1 MGQTPSSPLADC
13 LNAVCNG
20 RDNCVAFPGTLLYQS
35 SWVDRY
41 NLDIEVEPVAVTR
54 PETAED
60 VSGFVKCA
68 AANNVKV
75 QAKSGGHS
83 YANHGLGGEDGALVV
98 DLRNFQDFSIDTNT
112 WQATFGAGHKLD
124 DVTEKL
130 HKNGKRAISHGTCP
144 GVGIGGHATIGGLGP
159 ESRMWGSCLDHVIG
173 VEVVT
178 ADGSIVHASETENS
192 DLFFALKGAGA
203 GFGIITS
210 FVMKTR
216 PEPGSVV
223 QYSYSVTFANHADLS
238 PVFQQWQELVMDPD
252 LDRRF
257 GTEFTMHE
265 LGVIISGTFYGTDEE
280 FQATGIPDRI
290 PKGKISVV
298 LDDWMAV
305 ITKHAE
311 EAALSLSSISSAF
324 TARSLAF
331 RREDKISPE
340 TITNLMNY
348 IDGAERGTLIWFLI
362 FDATGGA
369 ISDVPTNATAYSHR
383 DKVMFCQGYGVGIP
397 TLNQQTKD
405 FVGGIV
411 NTIQNGADNTL
422 TTYPGYV
429 DPALTNP
436 QESYW
441 GPNIDTLRAI
451 KNWDQDVFLGMP
463 YAQPPIGELRYRW
476 PQPLNASFE
485 GVRKATQ
492 YGYSC
497 MQYGSKFD
505 LSEDCLTINVVRP
518 AGVSADDNLPVLV
531 WIYGGGLYAGSTAD
545 PQYNLSGIVKVSQ
558 ELGRPVVAV
567 SMNYR
572 LGMYGF
578 LQNAA
583 LLAEGSS
590 SNAGLLDQR
599 LALHWIQENIA
610 AFGGDPRRVVLWG
623 ESAGAQSIAY
633 HMFAYDG
640 RDDGLFRGAILE
652 SGGPTGAQVEPLS
665 WYNTAFE
672 NLTRTVGCWDD
683 VKPGDRIACLR
694 GVDEATLFAARPSVV
709 WNPLLDGDFLTGYP
723 SQLMQQGKYVKV
735 PLLTGDNT
743 DEGFAVSVSGMPLD
757 TEEDLF
763 NNLLSWRSYALTPP
777 TARRLLTLY
786 PDDPCR
792 APPYAITNCTRH
804 PTRGRQWRRAAA
816 IGGDLVMTSGRRR
829 MAELYAGAGL
839 PVYSY
844 RFDQRPWNGP
854 EWDGVKH
861 FVNVAFSF
869 QNISGLL
876 GPSPEYDGHARLA
889 RAIGRA
895 YINFVSDLDPNGV
908 GEDEPERRGGPL
920 EILLPKWPVYDLETP
935 KNMVLN
941 ATEVWVEDDTWRK
954 EGIEFMMSPTVA
966 KELLS

>member
-13 LNAVCNG
+13 LHAVCNG
-20 RDNCVAFPGTLLYQS
+20 RDNCVAFPGTPLYQI

-41 NLDIEVEPVAVTR
+41 NLDIEVEPIAVTR

-83 YANHGLGGEDGALVV
+83 YANYGLGGEDGELVV
-98 DLRNFQDFSIDTNT
+98 DLRNFQGFSIDTNT

-124 DVTEKL
+124 DVTKKL

-144 GVGIGGHATIGGLGP
+144 GGGLGP

-178 ADGSIVHASETENS
+178 ADGSIVNASETENS

-223 QYSYSVTFANHADLS
+223 QYSYSVTFAKHADLG
-238 PVFQQWQELVMDPD
+238 PVFRQWQELVMDPD

-298 LDDWMAV
+298 FDDWMAV
-305 ITKHAE
+305 IAKHAE
-311 EAALSLSSISSAF
+311 EAALSLSNIRSAF

-331 RREDKISPE
+331 RREDMISPE

-348 IDGAERGTLIWFLI
+348 IDGADRGTLLWFLI

-369 ISDVPTNATAYSHR
+369 ISDVSMNATAYSHR

-397 TLNQQTKD
+397 TLNQRTKD
-405 FVGGIV
+405 FVGGII
-411 NTIQNGADNTL
+411 NTIQNGAANTL

-429 DPALTNP
+429 DPSLMNP

-441 GPNIDTLRAI
+441 GPNIDTLRTI
-451 KNWDQDVFLGMP
+451 KG
-463 YAQPPIGELRYRW
+463 I
-476 PQPLNASFE
+476 
-485 GVRKATQ
+485 RKATQ

-497 MQYGSKFD
+497 MQYGSNFD
-505 LSEDCLTINVVRP
+505 LSEDCLTVNVVRP
-518 AGVSADDNLPVLV
+518 AGVSADADLPVLV

-558 ELGRPVVAV
+558 DLGRPVVAV

-640 RDDGLFRGAILE
+640 RDDGLFRAAILE

-672 NLTRTVGCWDD
+672 NLTRTVGCWNG

-694 GVDEATLFAARPSVV
+694 GVDEATLFAAHPSVV
-709 WNPLLDGDFLTGYP
+709 WNPLLDGNFLTGYP
-723 SQLMQQGKYVKV
+723 SQLMHQGKFVKV

-816 IGGDLVMTSGRRR
+816 IGGDLVMASGRRR
-829 MAELYAGAGL
+829 MAELYAGAGM

-844 RFDQRPWNGP
+844 RFDQRPWNAP

-861 FVNVAFSF
+861 FANVAFSF

-895 YINFVSDLDPNGV
+895 YINFVNDLDPNGFS
-908 GEDEPERRGGPL
+908 EDEPEGQGGPRGM
-920 EILLPKWPVYDLETP
+920 LLPEWPVYDLRTP
-935 KNMVLN
+935 KNMVFN
-941 ATEVWVEDDTWRK
+941 ATQVRVEDDTWRK

>member
-1 MGQTPSSPLADC
+1 MFLKMHRLPSIIYIVLHLA
-13 LNAVCNG
+13 
-20 RDNCVAFPGTLLYQS
+20 
-35 SWVDRY
+35 
-41 NLDIEVEPVAVTR
+41 
-54 PETAED
+54 
-60 VSGFVKCA
+60 
-68 AANNVKV
+68 
-75 QAKSGGHS
+75 
-83 YANHGLGGEDGALVV
+83 GAL
-98 DLRNFQDFSIDTNT
+98 LAASLGNSTAPKAKTI
-112 WQATFGAGHKLD
+112 
-124 DVTEKL
+124 
-130 HKNGKRAISHGTCP
+130 NGIYE
-144 GVGIGGHATIGGLGP
+144 GVHL
-159 ESRMWGSCLDHVIG
+159 
-173 VEVVT
+173 
-178 ADGSIVHASETENS
+178 S
-192 DLFFALKGAGA
+192 D
-203 GFGIITS
+203 
-210 FVMKTR
+210 
-216 PEPGSVV
+216 
-223 QYSYSVTFANHADLS
+223 
-238 PVFQQWQELVMDPD
+238 
-252 LDRRF
+252 
-257 GTEFTMHE
+257 
-265 LGVIISGTFYGTDEE
+265 
-280 FQATGIPDRI
+280 
-290 PKGKISVV
+290 
-298 LDDWMAV
+298 
-305 ITKHAE
+305 
-311 EAALSLSSISSAF
+311 
-324 TARSLAF
+324 
-331 RREDKISPE
+331 
-340 TITNLMNY
+340 
-348 IDGAERGTLIWFLI
+348 
-362 FDATGGA
+362 
-369 ISDVPTNATAYSHR
+369 
-383 DKVMFCQGYGVGIP
+383 
-397 TLNQQTKD
+397 
-405 FVGGIV
+405 
-411 NTIQNGADNTL
+411 
-422 TTYPGYV
+422 
-429 DPALTNP
+429 
-436 QESYW
+436 
-441 GPNIDTLRAI
+441 
-451 KNWDQDVFLGMP
+451 WDQDVFLGMP

-476 PQPLNASFE
+476 PQPLNTSFE
-485 GVRKATQ
+485 GVHKATQ

-497 MQYGSKFD
+497 MQYGSNFD

-518 AGVSADDNLPVLV
+518 AGVSADDDLPVLV

-558 ELGRPVVAV
+558 DMGRPVVAV

-583 LLAEGSS
+583 LLAEGTS

-599 LALHWIQENIA
+599 LALRWIQENIA

-652 SGGPTGAQVEPLS
+652 SGGPTGAQIEPLS

-694 GVDEATLFAARPSVV
+694 GVDEATLFAAHPSVV

-829 MAELYAGAGL
+829 MAELYVGAGM

-844 RFDQRPWNGP
+844 RFDQRPWNAP

-861 FVNVAFSF
+861 FANVAFSF

-895 YINFVSDLDPNGV
+895 YINFVNDLDPNGV
-908 GEDEPERRGGPL
+908 GEDEPEGRGGSR
-920 EILLPKWPVYDLETP
+920 EMLLPEWPVYDMRTP
-935 KNMVLN
+935 KNMVFN